1 MTKEEMQ
8 AIIALQETYI
18 EDLQQD
24 GANTDVAKSVLAK
37 NRAELSYYSVTEELA
52 ALRARLAEVEA
63 ETKKQKGIIF
73 GERKFS
79 EALCNDLRSKV
90 AEVEAQRD
98 VYKEAALGF
107 RDGLRLIHSGDHED
121 KPHSVAGHVLRVQG
135 EALAK
140 LEEK

>member
-1 MTKEEMQ
+1 MTKDEMQ
-8 AIIALQETYI
+8 AVITLQETYI

-37 NRAELSYYSVTEELA
+37 NRAELSYYSVTEELE
-52 ALRARLAEVEA
+52 ALRASL
-63 ETKKQKGIIF
+63 
-73 GERKFS
+73 
-79 EALCNDLRSKV
+79 

-107 RDGLRLIHSGDHED
+107 RDGLRLISSGDHED
-121 KPHSVAGHVLRVQG
+121 HPHSVAGHVLRIQG

-140 LEEK
+140 LEESDV

>member
-37 NRAELSYYSVTEELA
+37 NRAELSYYSVTEELDE
-52 ALRARLAEVEA
+52 LRARLAEVEA
-63 ETKKQKGIIF
+63 QRDLLAI
-73 GERKFS
+73 
-79 EALCNDLRSKV
+79 ALPDDEKLDLLADWIDLNFPDDENPEVQADLRRWARS
-90 AEVEAQRD
+90 AR
-98 VYKEAALGF
+98 
-107 RDGLRLIHSGDHED
+107 
-121 KPHSVAGHVLRVQG
+121 